1 VSHVGKDTP
10 AQAPRS
16 KDIRYGRGMAAQ
28 QRSLGSFTTVLF
40 GAEQGKY
47 PDGNSV
53 LVRGSHGSVLI
64 DPSLSVHASAPAIEV
79 DRILLTH
86 AHEDHVA
93 GVSAVRAGSISVH
106 ERDLAALQSVD
117 GLMALYGIPPEGVP
131 AMTELVT
138 QRFHYLGWPSATGFA
153 DAAVFDL
160 GGVSVRAVHAP
171 GHTGGHCVF
180 VIEPDDGSHRV
191 VVLGDIDLSSFG
203 PYYGDAQSSLEE
215 FEATLRMLPSLV
227 ADHYVTFHHKGIVE
241 GHDAF
246 AAAVATFGSMI
257 GRREDA
263 LLALLAE
270 HPSFD
275 ELCAIGIVYRPGTRP
290 ALFGDGVEQHSIR
303 RHLARLLADGRVVS
317 DGTRYGLA

>member
-1 VSHVGKDTP
+1 
-10 AQAPRS
+10 
-16 KDIRYGRGMAAQ
+16 MAAH
-28 QRSLGSFTTVLF
+28 QRSLGSFTTVLI
-40 GAEQGKY
+40 GTDLGKY

-64 DPSLSVHASAPAIEV
+64 DPSLSVHASVPAMEV
-79 DRILLTH
+79 DHILLTH

-93 GVSAVRAGSISVH
+93 GVSAVRAGALSVH
-106 ERDLAALQSVD
+106 ERDLAALQSID
-117 GLMALYGIPPEGVP
+117 GLMALYGIPPDRVP

-138 QRFHYLGWPSATGFA
+138 QRFHYLGWPSATGFT

-241 GHDAF
+241 GHEAF

-270 HPSFD
+270 HRSFD

-290 ALFGDGVEQHSIR
+290 PVFGDGVEQHSIR
-303 RHLARLLADGRVVS
+303 RHLDRLLADGRIVS